1 MRILLVDDRL
11 DSSAILADWLGE
23 FFGAVSLESA
33 ASSAEA
39 LSAMPGTRPELV
51 LATHR
56 IPVLNGIA
64 LARVIKAG
72 ANPPAVIVIG
82 TGSDGDF
89 ELQCAA
95 AGADFWL
102 EERELQARL
111 LAFLQQR
118 FARVWAEGVRERERS
133 ARRVPATLA
142 ARARGAERRV
152 AKRRL
157 A

>member
-1 MRILLVDDRL
+1 MQILLVDDRF
-11 DSSAILADWLGE
+11 DSSTIIGDWLRE

-39 LSAMPGTRPELV
+39 LSAMPGRRPELV

-56 IPVLNGIA
+56 MPGLNGIA
-64 LARVIKAG
+64 LARIIKAG
-72 ANPPAVIVIG
+72 PNPPAVIVIG
-82 TGSDGDF
+82 TGSDADF
-89 ELQCAA
+89 EMQCAA

-102 EERELQARL
+102 QERELQARL

-118 FARVWAEGVRERERS
+118 FARVWAEGVRERERL
-133 ARRVPATLA
+133 ARWMPATLG

-152 AKRRL
+152 ATRRL
-157 A
+157 S

>member
-1 MRILLVDDRL
+1 MQILLVDDRL
-11 DSSAILADWLGE
+11 DSSAIIADWLGE

-33 ASSAEA
+33 ASSGEA
-39 LSAMPGTRPELV
+39 LSAMPRRPELV

-56 IPVLNGIA
+56 MPSLNGVA
-64 LARVIKAG
+64 LARVIKAQP
-72 ANPPAVIVIG
+72 NPPAVIVIG
-82 TGSDGDF
+82 TRSDADF
-89 ELQCAA
+89 DLQCAA

-102 EERELQARL
+102 QERELQARL

-118 FARVWAEGVRERERS
+118 FARAWAEGVRERER
-133 ARRVPATLA
+133 AVRWWPAPLA
-142 ARARGAERRV
+142 ARGAERRV